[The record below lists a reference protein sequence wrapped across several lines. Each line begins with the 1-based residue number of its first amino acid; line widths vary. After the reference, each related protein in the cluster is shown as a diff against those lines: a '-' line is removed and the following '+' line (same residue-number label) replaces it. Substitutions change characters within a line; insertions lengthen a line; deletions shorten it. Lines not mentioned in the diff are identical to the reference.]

1 MVVHKIV
8 NIVNV
13 EIYFE
18 TFAMQSSLV
27 GLNVE
32 NLKALHIENTFDQT
46 NNLSRKVYKII
57 KKYIS
62 PFTDMFNSQE
72 SLSYGWLCVFFPS
85 EKVDHCALCIVLSLY
100 KLHRS
105 WYAPCACF

>member
-27 GLNVE
+27 DLNVE
-32 NLKALHIENTFDQT
+32 NLKALHIEKTFDQT
-46 NNLSRKVYKII
+46 NYLSPICVIV
-57 KKYIS
+57 KK
-62 PFTDMFNSQE
+62 FFDMDGFVC
-72 SLSYGWLCVFFPS
+72 LFS
-85 EKVDHCALCIVLSLY
+85 EKVDNCALRIVLSLY

-105 WYAPCACF
+105 WYAPCDCFIPQAGKNG